1 MHTPIPVA
9 NLYQHNLDSIQK
21 RTKAAGKAGSPWIY
35 SPSLSHLD
43 GGNPPYLPLVCCDR
57 PAPLLCCPPSL
68 SPVPCSPPQ
77 NALLSN
83 LRTVIASLTLP
94 LSLYPSLSLS
104 LSFSLVH
111 TEIKQWLVCRKPGYF
126 RPNHPQPEKIDSA
139 IHLSLFSYILYIYT
153 LSNSSYHLHWLKWR
167 NVVKESP
174 RAKVF

>member
-21 RTKAAGKAGSPWIY
+21 RTKAAGEPGSPWIY

-104 LSFSLVH
+104 LALFLSRTHRDKAVASLQK
-111 TEIKQWLVCRKPGYF
+111 TW
-126 RPNHPQPEKIDSA
+126 
-139 IHLSLFSYILYIYT
+139 LFSTKPSSARKDRFRHPPLSFLIYILYT